1 MILSAQSIRKRRPVE
16 PFHERTVSH
25 GKTFGLSAAGYDVRI
40 REAVILR
47 PGDFALAST
56 LERFTMPDDL
66 LARVAD
72 KSSWARKGLTVQ
84 NTVIE
89 PGWFGFLTSN
99 WRTTGRTVWKFRR
112 VRPSRRSFSNC
123 STSRPSSHTPAN
135 IKTRCPSPSQQSR
148 RRRHDARATRLRPR
162 VWAAGNA
169 SSRAIA

>member
-1 MILSAQSIRKRRPVE
+1 MILSAQSIRRRCLIA

-56 LERFTMPDDL
+56 LERFTMPNDL

-84 NTVIE
+84 NTVVEPSWEGYLTLELANHGPNTIRIE
-89 PGWFGFLTSN
+89 AG
-99 WRTTGRTVWKFRR
+99 
-112 VRPSRRSFSNC
+112 
-123 STSRPSSHTPAN
+123 
-135 IKTRCPSPSQQSR
+135 SPIAQILFELLDEPTEQ
-148 RRRHDARATRLRPR
+148 PY
-162 VWAAGNA
+162 AGKYQNQMPEPV
-169 SSRAIA
+169 SAIEENVE

>member
-1 MILSAQSIRKRRPVE
+1 MILSAQSIRRRCLVA

-56 LERFTMPDDL
+56 LEHFHMTDDV

-89 PGWFGFLTSN
+89 PGWRGYLTLELANHGPNRLVIPEGSPIAQIIFELLDEPTEQPYAGKYQN
-99 WRTTGRTVWKFRR
+99 QMPEPVAAIEE
-112 VRPSRRSFSNC
+112 V
-123 STSRPSSHTPAN
+123 TP
-135 IKTRCPSPSQQSR
+135 
-148 RRRHDARATRLRPR
+148 
-162 VWAAGNA
+162 
-169 SSRAIA
+169 